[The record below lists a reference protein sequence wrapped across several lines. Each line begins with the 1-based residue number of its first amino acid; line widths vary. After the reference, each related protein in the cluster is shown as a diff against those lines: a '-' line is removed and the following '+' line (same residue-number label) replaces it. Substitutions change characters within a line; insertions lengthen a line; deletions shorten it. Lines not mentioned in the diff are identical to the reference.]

1 VIWFDILLVIVGV
14 TLLQGGIMGVL
25 YSSGRGSNRPLFA
38 TLKSVPARVAVA
50 VVGLGFLVWGIRDY
64 MHRI

>member
-1 VIWFDILLVIVGV
+1 
-14 TLLQGGIMGVL
+14 MGVL